1 MAEPMIDDAPAATR
15 RDSDAATA
23 AAGQGVRDRVTAR
36 SVTINR
42 RAGELYDFWRDFSN
56 LPQFMAN
63 IVAIDVVDSRHS
75 RWTVKAPADRT
86 VSWDAEIVADEPARL
101 IAWEG
106 RGDVRNAGRVEFRDA
121 GARGT
126 VVTATIAYDPPAG
139 AIGQLVA
146 KLFRREP
153 SVQAAHD
160 LRRFK
165 QLMETGEIATPA
177 RNLAA
182 LRDDEESR

>member
-1 MAEPMIDDAPAATR
+1 MADPVIDDAPPATR
-15 RDSDAATA
+15 RDSSDATA
-23 AAGQGVRDRVTAR
+23 ATGQGERDSITAR

-42 RAGELYDFWRDFSN
+42 PASELYEFWRDFSN
-56 LPQFMAN
+56 LPAFMAN
-63 IVAIDVVDSRHS
+63 IVAIEVVDVRNS

-86 VSWDAEIVADEPARL
+86 ASWDAEIIADEPGRL

-106 RGDVRNAGRVEFRDA
+106 RGDVRNSGRVEFRDA
-121 GARGT
+121 GARGSI
-126 VVTATIAYDPPAG
+126 VTATIAYDPPAG

>member
-1 MAEPMIDDAPAATR
+1 MAKPATDDAPPATR
-15 RDSDAATA
+15 RDDDVATA
-23 AAGQGVRDRVTAR
+23 GAGHAARDTITAR

-42 RAGELYDFWRDFSN
+42 PARELYDFWRDFSN

-63 IVAIDVVDSRHS
+63 VVAIEIVDSRHS
-75 RWTVKAPADRT
+75 RWTVRAPAGTT
-86 VSWDAEIVADEPARL
+86 VGWDAEITEDVPGKA

-106 RGDVRNAGRVEFRDA
+106 LGDIRNAGRVAFEAA
-121 GARGT
+121 GERGT

-146 KLFRREP
+146 KLARREP

-182 LRDDEESR
+182 LREDEETR